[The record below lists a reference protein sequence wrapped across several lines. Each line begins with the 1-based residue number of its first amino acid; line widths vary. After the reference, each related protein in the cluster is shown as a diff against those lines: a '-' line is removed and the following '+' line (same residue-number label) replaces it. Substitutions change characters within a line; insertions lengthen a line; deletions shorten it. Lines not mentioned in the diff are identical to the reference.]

1 MKNIY
6 LGFFK
11 FYQPKATGGGF
22 LIFEWTLIVAE
33 PVKKGPK
40 EKNSETVTD
49 RQKLEVYLCHG
60 FEIQERYT
68 GRSRKILDEKYRY
81 RYMEEIGRYKET

>member
-22 LIFEWTLIVAE
+22 LIFEWTLGTFGIAL
-33 PVKKGPK
+33 K
-40 EKNSETVTD
+40 
-49 RQKLEVYLCHG
+49 
-60 FEIQERYT
+60 
-68 GRSRKILDEKYRY
+68 
-81 RYMEEIGRYKET
+81 